1 MSDNQTEDGVISF
14 EKAIEQNMYARRE
27 RKFEKARKAFK
38 AVIRK
43 KLKRDRLEAKKQSKK
58 KGRGKRTR

>member
-14 EKAIEQNMYARRE
+14 EKAIEQHMYARRE

-43 KLKRDRLEAKKQSKK
+43 KLKRDRLEAKKKSKK
-58 KGRGKRTR
+58 KGPWEAH

>member
-1 MSDNQTEDGVISF
+1 MSDNQIEDGIISF
-14 EKAIEQNMYARRE
+14 EKAIEQYMHVRRE

-43 KLKRDRLEAKKQSKK
+43 KLKRDRLEAKKNSKK
-58 KGRGKRTR
+58 RGRGKRSK